1 MKILIADDER
11 LICEW
16 LQFCM
21 KDYPEYEIVGVA
33 NNGEQALELYKEYK
47 PDLVLTDIKMPVMG
61 GLELLKEIK
70 KIDSSTYVVLLT
82 AFSEFEYVREA
93 MRDNANEYIL
103 KTEINSQSFQEM
115 LRRIAEQKNTE
126 NSMNEMQYNSQK
138 HVMIRKILLQS
149 NSLSEEDLEKLN
161 ELKFKWHNSGLFAIA
176 VWKNQMFTDFT
187 VPPYDQ
193 IKHMSG
199 IDYDEYIYVII
210 GNLSKDLRDLDKL
223 YTLQEYANMIL
234 SKNSCMVGVSNISN
248 QFIHINDTILEAVS
262 SLTLGFYKEQ
272 VKVYQP
278 SPFINERKEKEEW
291 FLELKRYYQEFY
303 KKTGKEQ
310 YDYLKEILEYIAKEQ
325 ACFIKDLLAFCKE
338 CVDVIYVRYIEDN
351 SDVIKDIL
359 LKTKK
364 NIDEASSFS
373 ELKKIVLDYAYSN
386 IWSDEFEEKKLSHN
400 VYKAV
405 IYIRQHYNEP
415 LSLEQIASEVNLNP
429 EYLSRIFK
437 DETGQTYSGYL
448 SNIRM
453 NKAENLLLHSTEKV
467 QKIAE
472 TVGYTNV
479 SYFSTIFKK
488 RYGVNPYEFRRNH
501 EKSYHDFN

>member
-1 MKILIADDER
+1 
-11 LICEW
+11 
-16 LQFCM
+16 
-21 KDYPEYEIVGVA
+21 
-33 NNGEQALELYKEYK
+33 
-47 PDLVLTDIKMPVMG
+47 
-61 GLELLKEIK
+61 
-70 KIDSSTYVVLLT
+70 
-82 AFSEFEYVREA
+82 
-93 MRDNANEYIL
+93 
-103 KTEINSQSFQEM
+103 
-115 LRRIAEQKNTE
+115 
-126 NSMNEMQYNSQK
+126 
-138 HVMIRKILLQS
+138 
-149 NSLSEEDLEKLN
+149 
-161 ELKFKWHNSGLFAIA
+161 
-176 VWKNQMFTDFT
+176 
-187 VPPYDQ
+187 
-193 IKHMSG
+193 
-199 IDYDEYIYVII
+199 
-210 GNLSKDLRDLDKL
+210 
-223 YTLQEYANMIL
+223 
-234 SKNSCMVGVSNISN
+234 
-248 QFIHINDTILEAVS
+248 
-262 SLTLGFYKEQ
+262 LTLGFYKEQ